1 VKVVFLSTG
10 RGLRP
15 PFISELRANLD
26 LQDCDTVCL
35 VSWQRPRAP
44 LPVNRHLVVGPHLRI
59 AGTLATVQRV
69 QRRPDLLALNA
80 QKARSRNQSDSGPAP
95 AGNHPTHPTHL
106 THLPVYHPR
115 RIRQAIAWRL
125 RRLRRSALAS
135 GRLVEIRAHPR
146 FRRARNQTTSVVSL
160 GFATSCLR
168 ARKVHEMTRDADL
181 VIALDAASHRGA
193 WTLARKVP
201 GPDVVIGIPA
211 AQRVLARRETST
223 PG

>member
-1 VKVVFLSTG
+1 VKIVFLSTG
-10 RGLRP
+10 RALRP
-15 PFISELRANLD
+15 ALVNDLRASLD
-26 LQDCDTVCL
+26 LQESDEIGV

-44 LPVNRHLVVGPHLRI
+44 LPVKRHLVVGPHLRI

-69 QRRPDLLALNA
+69 QRRPEPGTATPDSQPADRVDPA
-80 QKARSRNQSDSGPAP
+80 SDGTQEAD
-95 AGNHPTHPTHL
+95 PTTHL

-125 RRLRRSALAS
+125 RRLRRSALDS

-146 FRRARNQTTSVVSL
+146 FRRSRSQTPPGVSL

-193 WTLARKVP
+193 WTLSRKVP

-211 AQRVLARRETST
+211 AQRILARRETST